1 MLDRVWAYAIKNAS
15 ADVVTPREERADAN
29 IVSVLER
36 QQAVVTERQVAP
48 YLDLASVPY
57 YESYEKRYPSKARKN
72 RRRRVHRF
80 EERPPQKYTSCHRDN
95 GPANSPYR

>member
-1 MLDRVWAYAIKNAS
+1 MLLPRVRS
-15 ADVVTPREERADAN
+15 ARTPILYPFWSGNRR
-29 IVSVLER
+29 SSPKGR
-36 QQAVVTERQVAP
+36 SHP

>member
-1 MLDRVWAYAIKNAS
+1 MLDRVWAYAIENAS
-15 ADVVTPREERADAN
+15 GDVVALRKVRADAN

-48 YLDLASVPY
+48 YLDLATAPD
-57 YESYEKRYPSKARKN
+57 YEFYEKRYSWKTRKN